1 MANKTPTESGT
12 HPYKSGLHPRKNNRN
27 FAADK
32 RKTMVKRLLFVL
44 TLIAATAATTSPVK
58 KHADGSVTIDTSTLK
73 TVEGYM
79 GPTPLVIH
87 VDAQGL
93 VSRIEAL
100 PNEETP
106 AYWRLAME
114 GLSKAWN
121 GVPADEA
128 VKLEVDAVSG
138 ATFSSDAIISNVRA
152 GITCYLESK
161 KR

>member
-1 MANKTPTESGT
+1 
-12 HPYKSGLHPRKNNRN
+12 
-27 FAADK
+27 
-32 RKTMVKRLLFVL
+32 MVKRLLLVL

-58 KHADGSVTIDTSTLK
+58 KNADGSVTIDTSTLK

-79 GPTPLVIH
+79 GPTPLVVH

-121 GVPADEA
+121 GLPADEA

-138 ATFSSDAIISNVRA
+138 ATFPRTPSFPTSGRESPVIWNQRSASIASHASRRSWNVV
-152 GITCYLESK
+152 SK
-161 KR
+161 SPVYQGSATSRPMPV

>member
-12 HPYKSGLHPRKNNRN
+12 HPHKSGLHPRKNKRN
-27 FAADK
+27 FAVDK
-32 RKTMVKRLLFVL
+32 RKTMVKRFLLVL

-58 KHADGSVTIDTSTLK
+58 KHADGSITIDTSTLK

-152 GITCYLESK
+152 GISCYLESK
-161 KR
+161 KH

>member
-1 MANKTPTESGT
+1 
-12 HPYKSGLHPRKNNRN
+12 
-27 FAADK
+27 
-32 RKTMVKRLLFVL
+32 MVKRLFLIL

-79 GPTPLVIH
+79 GPTPLVVY

-152 GITCYLESK
+152 GISCYLESK
-161 KR
+161 KH

>member
-12 HPYKSGLHPRKNNRN
+12 HPHKSGLHPRKNNRN
-27 FAADK
+27 FAVDK
-32 RKTMVKRLLFVL
+32 RKTMVKRLFLIL

-79 GPTPLVIH
+79 GPTPLVVH

>member
-1 MANKTPTESGT
+1 MA
-12 HPYKSGLHPRKNNRN
+12 
-27 FAADK
+27 
-32 RKTMVKRLLFVL
+32 KRLLLVL
-44 TLIAATAATTSPVK
+44 TLIAVTAATTSPVK

-73 TVEGYM
+73 AVDGYV

-106 AYWRLAME
+106 AYWRLAFD
-114 GLSKAWN
+114 GLSKAWD
-121 GVPADEA
+121 GVPAAEA
-128 VKLEVDAVSG
+128 AKMEVDAVSG

>member
-1 MANKTPTESGT
+1 MANKTPAGSGT
-12 HPYKSGLHPRKNNRN
+12 NPFKSGLYPRKNNRN

-32 RKTMVKRLLFVL
+32 RKTMVKRFLLVL

-58 KHADGSVTIDTSTLK
+58 KNADGSVTIDTSTLK

-114 GLSKAWN
+114 GLSKAWD
-121 GVPADEA
+121 GVPAAEA
-128 VKLEVDAVSG
+128 VKMEVDAVSG

-152 GITCYLESK
+152 GISCYLESK

>member
-1 MANKTPTESGT
+1 
-12 HPYKSGLHPRKNNRN
+12 
-27 FAADK
+27 
-32 RKTMVKRLLFVL
+32 MVKRLLLVL

-58 KHADGSVTIDTSTLK
+58 KNADGSVTVDTSTLK

-121 GVPADEA
+121 GLPADEA

-152 GITCYLESK
+152 GISCYLESK
-161 KR
+161 KH

>member
-1 MANKTPTESGT
+1 
-12 HPYKSGLHPRKNNRN
+12 
-27 FAADK
+27 
-32 RKTMVKRLLFVL
+32 MVKRLFLIL

-79 GPTPLVIH
+79 GPTPLVVH
-87 VDAQGL
+87 VDALGL

-152 GITCYLESK
+152 GISCYLESK
-161 KR
+161 KH